1 MMLLEL
7 VAGETEDSLLGR
19 VNEKLDRT
27 AHVLE
32 RKEQEIRENKEEM
45 KELGREVS
53 QVMKYQKQ
61 WAMVLVDI
69 VEIEIFTSVITE
81 Y

>member
-1 MMLLEL
+1 
-7 VAGETEDSLLGR
+7 
-19 VNEKLDRT
+19 
-27 AHVLE
+27 
-32 RKEQEIRENKEEM
+32 M

-81 Y
+81 YGLIINELLI